1 MNAAKAKKSP
11 AKVKGAVLIMIL
23 AVMTVMII
31 LLAGSI
37 AVVYSAHNRASV
49 KYSESQGYYTARSV
63 LDNFFAEL
71 SESTDQK
78 DSTNTS
84 IGTYYQ
90 LDLKN
95 NAVLPK
101 PLCIGRSIELEL
113 YKPKV
118 EVKDASG
125 SYLDWFKE
133 YCDSNASSLNAQLKG
148 FDPSIPASSDLSGN
162 ALYQAAEK
170 YYVNLNTSA
179 LSSDS
184 STYGQFYNQY
194 STFTG
199 SVASGMSADTIIYE
213 IDSLDG
219 FGAGTID
226 TDGDGNPDTSS
237 QFGKLSDTGASK
249 AWITVQVTERILAM
263 GEGTTYADRF
273 KNGKRTDDHIVAK
286 VTAHV
291 IYDGEEV
298 TTTQIWVS
306 SPPPVV
312 DTDTGLSTLGPLD
325 TTTSLT
331 AIGDVATLDRSF
343 LELTNNSTYSGN
355 AYIEGSFD
363 TGTATPSVTMS
374 EDDAFFVKNL
384 LKINTNPPEA
394 SKLVDGAL
402 FYAGRTQLW
411 NSGASFGSGTASDP
425 ASARHRVN
433 LVTKNFESHSTEKEF
448 YGRIFADQFDV
459 ITKGDGTPTL
469 GSTVSDPFS
478 AKWEDKIHGN
488 VYTDY
493 LGVPSNAVY
502 VEFTKDSTGHDIAV
516 FKLNYDS
523 TGAAIPEAD
532 ERRIEKR
539 LGVDGQFH
547 VLHGISIINNVQAQ
561 DFGGRPNF
569 VNIHESRTAVDPM
582 GSPLLDSEHN
592 AITIDYFT
600 DYRSIDP
607 LVYDNNNLGRYFK
620 YTEETPHLNTNIG
633 TNPKGTTY
641 RVFIDWSNFDV
652 DNVNFQVEYQYQA
665 DYAAT
670 TISGYP
676 KDLNVDYD
684 ADVTENVW
692 TLDDQ
697 YRKVFKLPKIS
708 GHQLQLVGTNE
719 STFKLPTHRSIYGNY
734 FYGSITGGAT
744 GSTFPESFDDD
755 TGAFKM
761 DPADTSYSFTFDKF
775 ISEHAISSEA
785 IIAGID
791 TEGPVDIDNIPSFT
805 NMTTAVA
812 VAAGGGD
819 TVNDVEM
826 PTWAKVISSSGYIPA
841 NGGDNSVYYIDARS
855 SDIDLQLG
863 DGGSN
868 QTFTGTYVVY
878 GDNHVT
884 ITVPGNITGG
894 DGQTVYLGTS
904 GSPFTVMTA
913 EIYRGICKDTLVI
926 GEPVSGKLGGEV
938 TSSPNIDWYFSSK
951 TITTAKLA
959 TGGSGMTAF
968 CGYIIAPTVFFDIA
982 TNINGLQRDTW
993 YYGDKIPSD
1002 SGNDKYTIFGLIFCH
1017 KYTGGQH
1024 AGVCYI
1030 PRDSG
1035 YVDDGSKPLLN
1046 KVGMYRSR
1054 S

>member
-63 LDNFFAEL
+63 LDNFFSEL

-95 NAVLPK
+95 NAVVSK

-118 EVKDASG
+118 EVYSGG
-125 SYLDWFKE
+125 SYADWFVE
-133 YCDSNASSLNAQLKG
+133 YCDLNASSLNAQLKG
-148 FDPSIPASSDLSGN
+148 FDPSIPASSDLSGD
-162 ALYQAAEK
+162 ALYSKVAD
-170 YYVNLNTSA
+170 YYVNLNKSF
-179 LSSDS
+179 LSDY
-184 STYGQFYNQY
+184 STYSDFYNQY

-226 TDGDGNPDTSS
+226 TDGDGNPDTNS

-263 GEGTTYADRF
+263 GEGTTYAERF
-273 KNGKRTDDHIVAK
+273 KSGKRSDDHIVAK

-291 IYDGEEV
+291 IYDGEEI

-312 DTDTGLSTLGPLD
+312 DADTGLSTLGPLD

-331 AIGDVATLDRSF
+331 AIGDVATLDDSF

-355 AYIEGSFD
+355 AYLEGSFD

-374 EDDAFFVKNL
+374 ADDAFFVKNT
-384 LKINTNPPEA
+384 LKINTNPPKA
-394 SKLVDGAL
+394 DDLVDGAL
-402 FYAGRTQLW
+402 FYAGRVQLW
-411 NSGASFGSGTASDP
+411 SSGESFGSLTN
-425 ASARHRVN
+425 RVN
-433 LVTKNFESHSTEKEF
+433 LITRQFESHSDTKEF
-448 YGRIFADQFDV
+448 YGRIFAEKFDLTTTSSQLTQAYV
-459 ITKGDGTPTL
+459 KGAVPT
-469 GSTVSDPFS
+469 GNATFPNGNQ
-478 AKWEDKIHGN
+478 KIHGD
-488 VYTDY
+488 VYTNF
-493 LGVPSNAVY
+493 LGVPADRVY
-502 VEFTKDSTGHDIAV
+502 LELNDAAGTATFH
-516 FKLNYDS
+516 LNYDPVTKAPLS
-523 TGAAIPEAD
+523 PD
-532 ERRIEKR
+532 SPKRIEKM
-539 LGVDGQFH
+539 VDNAYKVTVFQ
-547 VLHGISIINNVQAQ
+547 GISIICGV
-561 DFGGRPNF
+561 DYETVGGKSIL
-569 VNIHESRTAVDPM
+569 VNQHEKYQYP
-582 GSPLLDSEHN
+582 DSSG
-592 AITIDYFT
+592 IIQTYDYFRDAKAGGANGDGVNFKVLGT
-600 DYRSIDP
+600 DCTIQM
-607 LVYDNNNLGRYFK
+607 NQ
-620 YTEETPHLNTNIG
+620 TP
-633 TNPKGTTY
+633 TTGKSY
-641 RVFIDWSNFDV
+641 QVNIDWSE
-652 DNVNFQVEYQYQA
+652 VNSSLIKPE
-665 DYAAT
+665 T
-670 TISGYP
+670 TLKIN
-676 KDLNVDYD
+676 LNVDYE
-684 ADVTENVW
+684 ADKDDGVW
-692 TLDDQ
+692 TLDSQ
-697 YRKVFKLPKIS
+697 YRKEFKLPNVN
-708 GHQLQLVGTNE
+708 GTQLKLVGTNE
-719 STFKLPTHRSIYGNY
+719 SSFKLPTHRSIYGNY
-734 FYGSITGGAT
+734 FYGSITGGKSGA
-744 GSTFPESFDDD
+744 TFPDSFDKD

-761 DPADTSYSFTFDKF
+761 DSDDTSHSFTFDEF
-775 ISEHAISSEA
+775 VFEHAISSEA

-805 NMTTAVA
+805 NMTTPVT
-812 VAAGGGD
+812 VTAGGGD
-819 TVNDVEM
+819 TVNDVAM
-826 PTWAKVISSSGYIPA
+826 PAWARVISSSGYIPS
-841 NGGDNSVYYIDARS
+841 NGGDSSVYFIDARS
-855 SDIDLQLG
+855 GDIDLQLG

-894 DGQTVYLGTS
+894 DGQTVYLGTG
-904 GSPFTVMTA
+904 GSPFSIMTE
-913 EIYRGICKDTLVI
+913 EIYSGICKDTLVI
-926 GEPVSGKLGGEV
+926 GDPVSGKLGGEV

-1002 SGNDKYTIFGLIFCH
+1002 TGNDKYTIFGSIFCH

-1030 PRDSG
+1030 PRDDS

-1046 KVGMYRSR
+1046 KNGMYRSR

>member
-37 AVVYSAHNRASV
+37 AVVYSAHNRAAA

-78 DSTNTS
+78 DSTNAS

-95 NAVLPK
+95 NTVVSK

-113 YKPKV
+113 YKPV
-118 EVKDASG
+118 VNVKDSSG
-125 SYLDWFKE
+125 NYYDWFKE
-133 YCDSNASSLNAQLKG
+133 YCDTNKASLGAQING
-148 FDPSIPASSDLSGN
+148 FESASVDYTTASDGHN
-162 ALYQAAEK
+162 TALYGMVEK
-170 YYVNLNTSA
+170 YYVSLNKSA
-179 LSSDS
+179 LTDYSTFSS
-184 STYGQFYNQY
+184 FYNQY
-194 STFTG
+194 AAVST
-199 SVASGMSADTIIYE
+199 VASGMQGDTIVYE
-213 IDSLDG
+213 VDSLDG
-219 FGAGTID
+219 FGSGTID
-226 TDGDGNPDTSS
+226 TDGDGTPDTND
-237 QFGKLSDTGASK
+237 QFGKLSDTGSTVGSPK
-249 AWITVQVTERILAM
+249 AWITVQVTERIFAM
-263 GEGTTYADRF
+263 GEGTTYAERF
-273 KNGKRTDDHIVAK
+273 KNGKRSDDHIVAK

-306 SPPPVV
+306 SPPPIV

-331 AIGDVATLDRSF
+331 AIGDVATLDESF

-363 TGTATPSVTMS
+363 TGRATPSVTMS
-374 EDDAFFVKNL
+374 EDDAFFVKHTL
-384 LKINTNPPEA
+384 MINTNPPR
-394 SKLVDGAL
+394 SSDLVDGAL

-411 NSGASFGSGTASDP
+411 DSGASFGSSTN
-425 ASARHRVN
+425 RVN
-433 LVTKNFESHSTEKEF
+433 LVTRQFESHSDTKEF
-448 YGRIFADQFDV
+448 YGRVFAEKFDLTTPGSQL
-459 ITKGDGTPTL
+459 TKSYVKTAIPTNNYTFPN
-469 GSTVSDPFS
+469 GNQ
-478 AKWEDKIHGN
+478 KIHGD
-488 VYTDY
+488 VYTNFLGIPADRVY
-493 LGVPSNAVY
+493 LELNDAAGTAT
-502 VEFTKDSTGHDIAV
+502 FH
-516 FKLNYDS
+516 LNYDPVTKAPLDPS
-523 TGAAIPEAD
+523 SPK
-532 ERRIEKR
+532 RIENMVDNGYKVTVFQGISVIC
-539 LGVDGQFH
+539 GVDYE
-547 VLHGISIINNVQAQ
+547 VE
-561 DFGGRPNF
+561 GGRNIL
-569 VNIHESRTAVDPM
+569 VNQHEEYQYT
-582 GSPLLDSEHN
+582 N
-592 AITIDYFT
+592 AGIVKTYDYFRDAKAGGANGEGVNFKVLGT
-600 DYRSIDP
+600 DCTIQMNQAP
-607 LVYDNNNLGRYFK
+607 
-620 YTEETPHLNTNIG
+620 
-633 TNPKGTTY
+633 TTGITY
-641 RVFIDWSNFDV
+641 QVNIDWSE
-652 DNVNFQVEYQYQA
+652 VNA
-665 DYAAT
+665 SLIKPAT
-670 TISGYP
+670 DLKIN
-676 KDLNVDYD
+676 LNVDYD
-684 ADVTENVW
+684 ADKDDGVW
-692 TLDDQ
+692 TLDSQ
-697 YRKVFKLPKIS
+697 NRKVFELPSVYGQQLKLI
-708 GHQLQLVGTNE
+708 GTGE
-719 STFKLPTHRSIYGNY
+719 KSFKLPTHRSIYGNY

-826 PTWAKVISSSGYIPA
+826 PTWARVISSSGYIPA

-913 EIYRGICKDTLVI
+913 EIYSGICKDTLVI

-1002 SGNDKYTIFGLIFCH
+1002 SGNDKYTIFGSIFCH

>member
-1 MNAAKAKKSP
+1 MNAAKAKKNP

-23 AVMTVMII
+23 AVMTVLII

-37 AVVYSAHNRASV
+37 AVVYSAHNRAYV
-49 KYSESQGYYTARSV
+49 KYSESQGYYTARSI
-63 LDNFFAEL
+63 LDNFFSEL
-71 SESTDQK
+71 TESTDLT
-78 DSTNTS
+78 DSTGAAV
-84 IGTYYQ
+84 GTYYK
-90 LDLKN
+90 LDLENGTTISKD
-95 NAVLPK
+95 
-101 PLCIGRSIELEL
+101 LCMGRSIELEL
-113 YKPKV
+113 YKAKV
-118 EVKDASG
+118 QVKDASG
-125 SYLDWFKE
+125 NYYDWFTK
-133 YCDSNASSLNAQLKG
+133 YCDENKDALNAQLKG
-148 FDPSIPASSDLSGN
+148 FDATITNDLNGLD
-162 ALYQAAEK
+162 LYAKVEK
-170 YYVNLNTSA
+170 YYVNLSQ
-179 LSSDS
+179 SDLDDY
-184 STYGQFYNQY
+184 STYQNFYKQY
-194 STFTG
+194 LPVSTI
-199 SVASGMSADTIIYE
+199 AAGMSGDTIIYE
-213 IDSLDG
+213 IPSLDG
-219 FGAGTID
+219 FGSGTID
-226 TDGDGNPDTSS
+226 TDGDGTADTNSNY
-237 QFGKLSDTGASK
+237 GKLSDVGASK
-249 AWITVQVTERILAM
+249 AWLTVQVIERIYAM
-263 GEGTTYADRF
+263 GAGTSYADRF
-273 KNGKRTDDHIVAK
+273 KAGKRSEDHIVAK
-286 VTAHV
+286 VVAHV
-291 IYDGEEV
+291 IYEGEEV
-298 TTTQIWVS
+298 TTTQIWYNN
-306 SPPPVV
+306 PPPVV
-312 DTDTGLSTLGPLD
+312 DADTGLSTLGPLD

-331 AIGDVATLDRSF
+331 AIGDVATLDDSF

-384 LKINTNPPEA
+384 LKINTNPPDA

-402 FYAGRTQLW
+402 FYAGITQLW
-411 NSGASFGSGTASDP
+411 NSGSSFGSATN
-425 ASARHRVN
+425 RVN
-433 LVTKNFESHSTEKEF
+433 LVTGRFESHSDQKQF

-459 ITKGDGTPTL
+459 ITKADGTPTL

-478 AKWEDKIHGN
+478 ARWEDKIHGN

-493 LGVPSNAVY
+493 LGVPSDAVY

-532 ERRIEKR
+532 DRRIEKR
-539 LGVDGQFH
+539 IGVDGQFH

-633 TNPKGTTY
+633 ANPKGTTY

-652 DNVNFQVEYQYQA
+652 DNINFQVEYQYQA
-665 DYAAT
+665 DYADT

-684 ADVTENVW
+684 ADVSENVW

-719 STFKLPTHRSIYGNY
+719 STFKLPTHRSIYNSY
-734 FYGSITGGAT
+734 FYGSITGGET
-744 GSTFPESFDDD
+744 GSAFPQSFDDD

-761 DPADTSYSFTFDKF
+761 DPADTSYNFDKF
-775 ISEHAISSEA
+775 IAEHAISSEA
-785 IIAGID
+785 ILAGID

-805 NMTTAVA
+805 NMTTPVA

-819 TVNDVEM
+819 TVNNVTM
-826 PTWAKVISSSGYIPA
+826 PTWARVISSSGYIPA

-894 DGQTVYLGTS
+894 DGQTVYLGS
-904 GSPFTVMTA
+904 GGSPFSIMTE
-913 EIYRGICKDTLVI
+913 EIYSGKCKDILVI
-926 GEPVSGKLGGEV
+926 GDPVSGKLGGEI
-938 TSSPNIDWYFSSK
+938 TTAPNIDWYFSSK
-951 TITTAKLA
+951 TITTANLQ

-968 CGYIIAPTVFFDIA
+968 CGYIIAPTVFFDIKS
-982 TNINGLQRDTW
+982 NINGLKRETW
-993 YYGDKIPSD
+993 YYGDRIPSSSD
-1002 SGNDKYTIFGLIFCH
+1002 NDKYTIFGSIFC
-1017 KYTGGQH
+1017 KQYRGGQH

-1030 PRDSG
+1030 PRDDG

-1046 KVGMYRSR
+1046 KVGMYRTR

>member
-63 LDNFFAEL
+63 LDNFFSEL

-78 DSTNTS
+78 DSTNAS

-95 NAVLPK
+95 NAVVSK

-133 YCDSNASSLNAQLKG
+133 YCDTNKSSLSAQING
-148 FDPSIPASSDLSGN
+148 FEGSSVDYTSGSDGN
-162 ALYQAAEK
+162 NTALYAKAEQ

-179 LSSDS
+179 LSSDF

-226 TDGDGNPDTSS
+226 TDGDGNPDTNS

-273 KNGKRTDDHIVAK
+273 KSGKRSDDHIVAK

-291 IYDGEEV
+291 IYDGEEI

-312 DTDTGLSTLGPLD
+312 DADTGLSTLGPLD

-331 AIGDVATLDRSF
+331 AIGDVATLDDSF

-355 AYIEGSFD
+355 AYLEGSFD

-374 EDDAFFVKNL
+374 ADDAFFVKNT
-384 LKINTNPPEA
+384 LKINTNPPKA
-394 SKLVDGAL
+394 DDLVDGAL
-402 FYAGRTQLW
+402 FYAGRVQLW
-411 NSGASFGSGTASDP
+411 SSGESFGSLTN
-425 ASARHRVN
+425 RVN
-433 LVTKNFESHSTEKEF
+433 LITRQFESHSDTKEF
-448 YGRIFADQFDV
+448 YGRIFAEKFDLTTTSSQLTQAYV
-459 ITKGDGTPTL
+459 KGAVPT
-469 GSTVSDPFS
+469 GNATFPNGNQ
-478 AKWEDKIHGN
+478 KIHGD
-488 VYTDY
+488 VYTNF
-493 LGVPSNAVY
+493 LGVPADRVY
-502 VEFTKDSTGHDIAV
+502 LELNDAAGTATFH
-516 FKLNYDS
+516 LNYDPVTKAPLS
-523 TGAAIPEAD
+523 PD
-532 ERRIEKR
+532 SPKRIEKM
-539 LGVDGQFH
+539 VDNAYKVTVFQ
-547 VLHGISIINNVQAQ
+547 GISIICGV
-561 DFGGRPNF
+561 DYETVGGKSIL
-569 VNIHESRTAVDPM
+569 VNQHEKYQYP
-582 GSPLLDSEHN
+582 DSSGV
-592 AITIDYFT
+592 IQTYDYFRDAKAGGANGDGVNFKVLGT
-600 DYRSIDP
+600 DCTIQM
-607 LVYDNNNLGRYFK
+607 NQ
-620 YTEETPHLNTNIG
+620 TP
-633 TNPKGTTY
+633 TTGKSY
-641 RVFIDWSNFDV
+641 QVNIDWSE
-652 DNVNFQVEYQYQA
+652 VNSSLIKPE
-665 DYAAT
+665 T
-670 TISGYP
+670 TLKIN
-676 KDLNVDYD
+676 LNVDYE
-684 ADVTENVW
+684 ADKDDGVW
-692 TLDDQ
+692 TLDSQ
-697 YRKVFKLPKIS
+697 YRKEFKLPNVN
-708 GHQLQLVGTNE
+708 GTQLKLVGTNE
-719 STFKLPTHRSIYGNY
+719 SSFKLPTHRSIYGNY
-734 FYGSITGGAT
+734 FYGSITGGKSGA
-744 GSTFPESFDDD
+744 TFPDSFDKD

-761 DPADTSYSFTFDKF
+761 DSDDTSHSFTFDEF
-775 ISEHAISSEA
+775 VFEHAISSEA

-805 NMTTAVA
+805 NMTTPVT
-812 VAAGGGD
+812 VTAGGGD
-819 TVNDVEM
+819 TVNDIAM
-826 PTWAKVISSSGYIPA
+826 PAWARVISSSGYIPS
-841 NGGDNSVYYIDARS
+841 NGGDSSVYFIDARS
-855 SDIDLQLG
+855 GDIDLQLG
-863 DGGSN
+863 DGGAN

-878 GDNHVT
+878 GDGHVT
-884 ITVPGNITGG
+884 VTVPGNISGG
-894 DGQTVYLGTS
+894 SGQTVYLGS
-904 GSPFTVMTA
+904 GGSPFSIMTE
-913 EIYRGICKDTLVI
+913 EIYSGKCKDTLVI
-926 GEPVSGKLGGEV
+926 GDPVSGKLGGEV

-1002 SGNDKYTIFGLIFCH
+1002 TGNDKYTIFGSIFCH

-1030 PRDSG
+1030 PRDDS

-1046 KVGMYRSR
+1046 KNGMYRSR

>member
-63 LDNFFAEL
+63 LDNFFSEL

-78 DSTNTS
+78 DSTNAS

-95 NAVLPK
+95 NAVVSK

-125 SYLDWFKE
+125 NYLDWFKE
-133 YCDSNASSLNAQLKG
+133 YCDTNKAGMSAQING
-148 FDPSIPASSDLSGN
+148 FEGTSVDYTTAADGHN
-162 ALYQAAEK
+162 TALYAKAEQ

-237 QFGKLSDTGASK
+237 QFGKLSDIGASK

-273 KNGKRTDDHIVAK
+273 KSGKRSDDHIVAK

-291 IYDGEEV
+291 IYDGEEI

-331 AIGDVATLDRSF
+331 AIGDVATLDDSF

-374 EDDAFFVKNL
+374 EDDAFFVKNT
-384 LKINTNPPEA
+384 LKINTNPPKA
-394 SKLVDGAL
+394 SELVDGAL

-448 YGRIFADQFDV
+448 YGRIFADTFDITTNSSQLTQNYVGSSIGNYGSPGSGNVTFPSDLKKKINADVYCNYIGIPADRIYVEVDNANDILTFKINYDAYSGTQITSASRSDLQSKMIENMVADGYSITVLKGIKIIKAVDYEVVNGKQILVDKYEQYENPDDSTETFDYFRDYEDSVVPIPAMRIKQFEV
-459 ITKGDGTPTL
+459 N
-469 GSTVSDPFS
+469 STVKLSDNLTPG
-478 AKWEDKIHGN
+478 KTYKIKLDWDN
-488 VYTDY
+488 VSNIKVHPETDNY
-493 LGVPSNAVY
+493 NP
-502 VEFTKDSTGHDIAV
+502 STGKLISLDI
-516 FKLNYDS
+516 
-523 TGAAIPEAD
+523 
-532 ERRIEKR
+532 
-539 LGVDGQFH
+539 
-547 VLHGISIINNVQAQ
+547 
-561 DFGGRPNF
+561 
-569 VNIHESRTAVDPM
+569 
-582 GSPLLDSEHN
+582 
-592 AITIDYFT
+592 
-600 DYRSIDP
+600 
-607 LVYDNNNLGRYFK
+607 
-620 YTEETPHLNTNIG
+620 
-633 TNPKGTTY
+633 
-641 RVFIDWSNFDV
+641 
-652 DNVNFQVEYQYQA
+652 
-665 DYAAT
+665 
-670 TISGYP
+670 
-676 KDLNVDYD
+676 DYD
-684 ADVTENVW
+684 ADKDSGVW
-692 TLDDQ
+692 TLDDK
-697 YRKVFKLPKIS
+697 YRKEFKLPKIGMS
-708 GHQLQLVGTNE
+708 QVKLVGTDE
-719 STFKLPTHRSIYGNY
+719 STFKLPTHRSIYNNY
-734 FYGSITGGAT
+734 FYGSITGGKS
-744 GSTFPESFDDD
+744 GSDFPESFDKY

-761 DPADTSYSFTFDKF
+761 DANDTTPRSYTFDDF
-775 ISEHAISSEA
+775 INEHSIDAEA

-791 TEGPVDIDNIPSFT
+791 TEGPVDIANIPSFT
-805 NMTTAVA
+805 NMTTPVT
-812 VAAGGGD
+812 VTAGGGD
-819 TVNDVEM
+819 TVNGVAM
-826 PTWAKVISSSGYIPA
+826 PAWARVISSSGYIPA

-855 SDIDLQLG
+855 GDIDLQLG
-863 DGGSN
+863 DGGAN

-878 GDNHVT
+878 GDGHVT
-884 ITVPGNITGG
+884 VTVPGNISGG
-894 DGQTVYLGTS
+894 SGQTIYLGS
-904 GSPFTVMTA
+904 GGSPFSIMTE
-913 EIYRGICKDTLVI
+913 EIYSGKCKDTLVI
-926 GEPVSGKLGGEV
+926 GTPVSGQLGGEL
-938 TSSPNIDWYFSSK
+938 TTSPNIDWYFSSK
-951 TITTAKLA
+951 TISTAKLA
-959 TGGSGMTAF
+959 TGGGGMTSF
-968 CGYIIAPTVFFDIA
+968 CGYIIAPSVFFDIQ
-982 TNINGLQRDTW
+982 TNINGLKRDTY

-1002 SGNDKYTIFGLIFCH
+1002 TGNDKYTIFGSIFC
-1017 KYTGGQH
+1017 KQYKGGQH

-1030 PRDSG
+1030 PRDDG